1 MAFKLIEAAEQ
12 RWRSVTAPHRLFA
25 LVRASTKFDR
35 GVMVERPSE
44 QDQEAAA

>member
-12 RWRSVTAPHRLFA
+12 RWRSVNAPQLVA
-25 LVRASTKFDR
+25 LVRAGTKFEK
-35 GVMVERPSE
+35 GVMVERPSQ